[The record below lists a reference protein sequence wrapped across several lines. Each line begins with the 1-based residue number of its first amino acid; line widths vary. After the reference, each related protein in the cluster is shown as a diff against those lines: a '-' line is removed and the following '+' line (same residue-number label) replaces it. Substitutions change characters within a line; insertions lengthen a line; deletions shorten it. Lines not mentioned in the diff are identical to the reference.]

1 MWDPL
6 WHPLAALSGVPTLE
20 TPEIYG
26 NLVEKCGKR
35 VFLIFLSDETGKPA
49 EHCKAVAVKLPL
61 QDCSCR
67 FQVSLS
73 LGRGFS
79 NLQFSDLISRGKLN
93 MHAMQCF
100 RNCQANV
107 THKLRKL
114 HPNGRYKFI

>member
-35 VFLIFLSDETGKPA
+35 VFLSDETGKPA
-49 EHCKAVAVKLPL
+49 EQSRCCQAAVAGLQLPISS
-61 QDCSCR
+61 QSVPR
-67 FQVSLS
+67 
-73 LGRGFS
+73 RGFS

-93 MHAMQCF
+93 MHVQCF

-114 HPNGRYKFI
+114 HPNGKYKFI